1 MKRRITL
8 PMTAVA
14 VSGLLLAGCSSNSG
28 TSSTSA
34 TSDAMSSAPVVA
46 GCEDY
51 ATYGQLD
58 GAAVEVY
65 SSITGVEADALT
77 TVFNKFN
84 DCTGAKV
91 TFNGN
96 KEFEAQ
102 LPVRVEGGTAPD
114 LAVIPQPGLL
124 QKMVG
129 TGKVVKAP
137 ASVEANVDKWWSAD
151 WKNYGTVGTTFYA
164 APMLA
169 NVKGFIWYSPKEFA
183 AQGYEVPKTL
193 DELWALTAKM
203 AKNGGTGPDYKPWC
217 IGFGSDAATG
227 WPGTDWIEDLV
238 LRVNGPE
245 TYDSWVAGKTK
256 FNSPDIK
263 KAFEAFG
270 NIALNPDYVNGGL
283 GNSASIISTTF
294 QEGGLPILKGSCSLH
309 HQASFYQAQW
319 PEGTDVSPNGDV
331 WAFMMP
337 PNKAGDPPAVTGGGE
352 FVAAFNDKPATAAVQ
367 TFMSS
372 DTFANARVK
381 LGGVISANK
390 GLDLANVDNQLMKD
404 AVAILQGD
412 TTVFRFDGSDAM
424 PAAVGAGS
432 FWTGM
437 NDYVS
442 GKPLDTVLTDIDNA
456 WPSAG

>member
-8 PMTAVA
+8 PFAAVA
-14 VSGLLLAGCSSNSG
+14 VSGLLLAGCSSNNSTTN
-28 TSSTSA
+28 TSSASNSSTA
-34 TSDAMSSAPVVA
+34 AMAP
-46 GCEDY
+46 GCEAY
-51 ATYGQLD
+51 APYGQLN

-65 SSITGVEADALT
+65 SSITGVEADAMT
-77 TVFNKFN
+77 TVFDKFN
-84 DCTGAKV
+84 ECTGAKV
-91 TFNGN
+91 KFNGN

-129 TGKVVKAP
+129 TGAVVKAP
-137 ASVEANVDKWWSAD
+137 ASVEANVDKFWTAD
-151 WKNYGTVGTTFYA
+151 WKTYGTVGTTFYA

-183 AQGYEVPKTL
+183 AQGYTVPKTL
-193 DELWALTAKM
+193 DELWALTATM
-203 AKNGGTGPDYKPWC
+203 AAKGGTGADYKPWC

-227 WPGTDWIEDLV
+227 WPGTDWVEDLV
-238 LRVNGPE
+238 LRVNGPA

-270 NIALNPDYVNGGL
+270 NIALNPAYVNGGL
-283 GNSASIISTTF
+283 GDSASIISTTF

-319 PEGTDVSPNGDV
+319 PAGTDVSPTGDV

>member
-8 PMTAVA
+8 PFAAVA
-14 VSGLLLAGCSSNSG
+14 VSGLLLAGCSSNNSSTN
-28 TSSTSA
+28 TSSA
-34 TSDAMSSAPVVA
+34 TDNSMAPVVA

-51 ATYGQLD
+51 ASYGQLD

-65 SSITGVEADALT
+65 SSITGGEADALT
-77 TVFNKFN
+77 TVLDKFN
-84 DCTGAKV
+84 ECTGAKA

-124 QKMVG
+124 QKLVG
-129 TGKVVKAP
+129 TGAVVPAP
-137 ASVEANVDKWWSAD
+137 KSVEANVDKWWSAD
-151 WKNYGTVGTTFYA
+151 WKTYGTVGTTFYA

-183 AQGYEVPKTL
+183 AQGYEIPKTL
-193 DELWALTAKM
+193 DELWALTATM
-203 AKNGGTGPDYKPWC
+203 ATNGGTGPNYKPWC

-227 WPGTDWIEDLV
+227 WPGTDWVEDLV
-238 LRVNGPE
+238 LRVNGADV
-245 TYDSWVAGKTK
+245 YDKWVAGDTK

-263 KAFEAFG
+263 TAFEAFG

-283 GNSASIISTTF
+283 GDSASIISTTF
-294 QEGGLPILKGSCSLH
+294 QEGGLPILAGSCSLH

-319 PEGTDVSPNGDV
+319 PAGTDVSPTGDA

-337 PNKAGDPPAVTGGGE
+337 PNTAGDPPAVTGGGE
-352 FVAAFNDKPATAAVQ
+352 FVAAFNDNAATVAVQ

-390 GLDLANVDNQLMKD
+390 GLDLANVDNDLMKS
-404 AVAILQGD
+404 AVETLQGD
-412 TTVFRFDGSDAM
+412 TTIFRFDGSDAM
-424 PAAVGAGS
+424 PAAVGNGS

-456 WPSAG
+456 WPSNG